1 MRRLQSEN
9 LAATDGSREVSRM
22 KFRNVGRVDLL
33 VAMVALAA
41 PSVLSQRVALAQ
53 IPEAPGT
60 YIEPDGVVE
69 DAVEPGQPRKG
80 KKPQSQTP
88 APDTKALDTI
98 EEMDRARARA
108 EGTPEAEPTPRNA
121 W

>member
-1 MRRLQSEN
+1 M
-9 LAATDGSREVSRM
+9 
-22 KFRNVGRVDLL
+22 
-33 VAMVALAA
+33 ALAA
-41 PSVLSQRVALAQ
+41 PSVLSRRVALAQ

-69 DAVEPGQPRKG
+69 DAVEPGQPRRGNKRL
-80 KKPQSQTP
+80 TP

-98 EEMDRARARA
+98 EEMERARARA
-108 EGTPEAEPTPRNA
+108 QGTPEAEPTTRYA

>member
-1 MRRLQSEN
+1 
-9 LAATDGSREVSRM
+9 
-22 KFRNVGRVDLL
+22 VGRVHLL
-33 VAMVALAA
+33 AAMIAVAA

-53 IPEAPGT
+53 IPEAPST

-69 DAVEPGQPRKG
+69 DGVEPGEPRRW
-80 KKPQSQTP
+80 KKRQSRTP